1 MRDAVPVAVRL
12 LIQSKVRSPT
22 DTTVPFIIIDQFI
35 RSDGVVDKDEP
46 NTIRIAYRQAENVGH
61 ALYRSHTSSSH
72 LDHGMIYKLHTFQL
86 ALILAKTMYECGLV
100 GVGDDSQERGWEWE
114 KELFGGWIAGTR
126 APIVSD
132 IPVEE
137 QWTGRIGFIALLAPK
152 DGIKGYYRIDESKIT
167 RHVEGGPE
175 WEKALHLI
183 DDDATWVKGK
193 LCLLK
198 QAGPPEPTHST
209 RVRQFRKADGSIE
222 SRLMSWRII
231 PADEEQD

>member
-100 GVGDDSQERGWEWE
+100 GVGDVSQERGWEWE

-152 DGIKGYYRIDESKIT
+152 DGIKGYYRIDEPKIT
-167 RHVEGGPE
+167 RIVEGGPE

-209 RVRQFRKADGSIE
+209 RVRQFRKADGSIR
-222 SRLMSWRII
+222 SRLVLWRII